1 MFVNYNDYFFIIL
14 FSIGIISSVA
24 NLQENKINKIKLK
37 KINSNK
43 ILQHKELLYQSKL
56 NNTKTVQIFAGN
68 NDDNSFGGWINNNVL
83 AFVMIIIA
91 IVIIIVIIIVLI
103 FYCRKVSRRNQE
115 LLKEVNKVSF
125 QSGIRESS
133 PAEDS
138 DKLI

>member
-1 MFVNYNDYFFIIL
+1 MFVNYNEYFFKIL

-24 NLQENKINKIKLK
+24 NLQENKINKIKIK

-125 QSGIRESS
+125 QSDIRESS